1 MEVDIT
7 FGVPDE
13 IIAEVKKKF
22 ASEKDTD
29 FRVTVANPLT
39 PPYFAWG
46 DPRAKPE
53 VVKFQGKEYWV
64 YRVSQGRKMNWVY
77 DHKS

>member
-1 MEVDIT
+1 MEVDVT